1 MDLKIKMIGLLRFS
15 VLGPSFNS
23 ERFKTLEE
31 TAAHLFSPERLELRF
46 RIFETLCLPS
56 LMRQSDMDFT
66 LVVLTAKMMPAP
78 YLTRLV
84 DLLEPLPNVICR
96 PVGTGVHFRLLKRA
110 YASVPLEDASHQILF
125 RLDDDDAVDI
135 DFVRRS
141 KHLAQGM
148 IPLQGAETPFVLANN
163 RGFYAQ
169 KTDAGV
175 EVYDACEKAPLST
188 GTALVAPV
196 GHGGN
201 PYRYNHRKFAQHFNT
216 FSDISVPSFVRTIHG
231 DNKSDPTQM
240 GRTHK
245 WRPEQIEAGLKQHF
259 DLTVSGLQELL
270 Q

>member
-1 MDLKIKMIGLLRFS
+1 MGLKIKMVGLLRFS
-15 VLGPSFNS
+15 VLSPTYYS

-46 RIFETLCLPS
+46 RIFENLCLPS

-66 LVVLTAKMMPAP
+66 LVVLTAKTMPKP
-78 YLTRLV
+78 YLTRLL
-84 DLLEPLPNVICR
+84 DLVEPLPNVICR
-96 PVGTGVHFRLLKRA
+96 PVGMGIHYRLLKRA

-141 KHLAQGM
+141 KHLALGM
-148 IPLQGAETPFVLANN
+148 IPLQGPDTPFILANN
-163 RGFYAQ
+163 RGFYVQ

-175 EVYDACEKAPLST
+175 EIYDACEKAPLSA
-188 GTALVAPV
+188 GTALVAPA
-196 GHGGN
+196 GHGTN
-201 PYRYNHRKFAQHFNT
+201 PYRHNHRKFAQHFNT

-240 GRTHK
+240 GLTHK
-245 WRPEQIEAGLKQHF
+245 WGRDRIEAGLNQHF
-259 DLTVSGLQELL
+259 DLSVDKLQDLL